1 MRHDEFVAEVR
12 TLAELDDNQQAE
24 KAIRATLETLRERL
38 AGNEP
43 SNLADQLP
51 EGLADAVRGEGGRES
66 FSLQEFYSR
75 VAEKEGV
82 DPTEAV
88 RHARAVAA
96 VLKAGVTTGEIDD
109 IRNQLKPEYEE
120 LFG

>member
-1 MRHDEFVAEVR
+1 MKRDEFVAEVR

-51 EGLADAVRGEGGRES
+51 EGLDDAVRGEGGRES

-82 DPTEAV
+82 EPTEAV
-88 RHARAVAA
+88 HHARAVTA
-96 VLKAGVTTGEIDD
+96 VLRTAVTTGEVDD
-109 IRNQLKPEYEE
+109 IRDQLKPEYEE